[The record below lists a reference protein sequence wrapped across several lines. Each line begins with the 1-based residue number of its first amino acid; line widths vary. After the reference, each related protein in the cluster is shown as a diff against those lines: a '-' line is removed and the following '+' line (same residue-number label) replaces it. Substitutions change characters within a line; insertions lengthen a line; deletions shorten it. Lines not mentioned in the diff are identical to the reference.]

1 MAVERKTSILS
12 TRVQQAESNE
22 LRRALMNVEYTGR
35 QCEIT
40 PAIRKEV
47 ETRLTKIRKI
57 LGNRFETKVILV
69 VEKHRHKA
77 EITIKPRNG
86 PLVGVAQA
94 GDMNAAIHGAFEHLE
109 NQAVKYKSRWRT
121 RKRRQ
126 PQSSSPRQWIGGML
140 QDGNGSARE
149 KEGHAIL
156 DLVAHKFPAVAPST
170 AVHLVRSTEAVAIH
184 PMTLEEAIKEA
195 HFRDRDVFVFR
206 DPQGK
211 VMVLHR
217 TRDGKMELIEAP

>member
-1 MAVERKTSILS
+1 
-12 TRVQQAESNE
+12 
-22 LRRALMNVEYTGR
+22 MNVEYTGR

-40 PAIRKEV
+40 AAIRKDV

-94 GDMNAAIHGAFEHLE
+94 GDMSAAIHEAFEHLE
-109 NQAVKYKSRWRT
+109 NQAVKYKTRWRT
-121 RKRRQ
+121 RKRR
-126 PQSSSPRQWIGGML
+126 PSQSSRPSPWEGRL
-140 QDGNGSARE
+140 PPDGVAARRDNE
-149 KEGHAIL
+149 RRAVL

-170 AVHLVRSTEAVAIH
+170 AVHLVRSPEAVAMR

-206 DPQGK
+206 DPKGK

>member
-1 MAVERKTSILS
+1 
-12 TRVQQAESNE
+12 
-22 LRRALMNVEYTGR
+22 MNVEFTGR
-35 QCEIT
+35 QYEVT

-57 LGNRFETKVILV
+57 LGDRFETKVILT

-77 EITIKPRNG
+77 EITINPRNG
-86 PLVGVAQA
+86 PIVGLAQA
-94 GDMNAAIHGAFEHLE
+94 GDMTVAVTEALEHLE
-109 NQAVKYKSRWRT
+109 KQAVKYKTRWRT
-121 RKRRQ
+121 KKRHNHKSPSPKKWKTES
-126 PQSSSPRQWIGGML
+126 PQEAVTTAVGLSESRAAQ
-140 QDGNGSARE
+140 
-149 KEGHAIL
+149 
-156 DLVAHKFPAVAPST
+156 VVVHKFPAVSKT
-170 AVHLVRSTEAVAIH
+170 TEVHLVRSDEAVAMR

-206 DPQGK
+206 DPKGK